1 MILRE
6 LSEAVGVSGDEGS
19 VRVVVLDAVREHV
32 DEVKVDTMGNV
43 LAFKRGTARLSAS
56 TEPGEVSSKSGR
68 QRLRVMLAAHMDEVG
83 LMVVGYDNDGFL
95 RVRTVGGIDPR
106 LLPGTLLQVG
116 PERIPAVI
124 GAKPIHLLENGE
136 REKVPKLE
144 DLLVDIGAKSK
155 DEAGKLA
162 PLGTY
167 ATFATQFRELGPTVS
182 GKAFD
187 DRAGCAVLVELLRG
201 ERFRFDLHAAFTVQ
215 EEVGLRGARVA
226 AYGIEPDCGF
236 ALEGT
241 IADDIPKDKDVSPTT
256 ELGQGPAITVM
267 DHSFIADR
275 RLVQLLTSTAE
286 ELGIPYQ
293 IKQPGI
299 GGTDAGTIHLAR
311 EGVPSV
317 TVAVPCRYI
326 HSPVALL
333 SLEDFNNTVRLM
345 RESLSRLTR
354 RTLNRGRN

>member
-1 MILRE
+1 MILKA
-6 LSEAVGVSGDEGS
+6 LSKAVGVSGDEGN
-19 VRVVVLDAVREHV
+19 VRALVLDTVQEHV
-32 DEVKVDTMGNV
+32 DEVKVDALGNV
-43 LAFKRGTARLSAS
+43 LLLKRGTGRPSSAG
-56 TEPGEVSSKSGR
+56 PGSR
-68 QRLRVMLAAHMDEVG
+68 RLRVMLDAHMDEVG
-83 LMVVGYDNDGFL
+83 LMVVGHDSDGSL

-106 LLPGTLLQVG
+106 LLPGAILQVG
-116 PERIPAVI
+116 PERIPGVI
-124 GAKPIHLLENGE
+124 GVKPIHLLRGDEYQ
-136 REKVPKLE
+136 KVSKID
-144 DLLVDIGAKSK
+144 DLVVDVGARSK

-167 ATFATQFRELGPTVS
+167 AAFATQFRELGPTVS

-201 ERFRFDLHAAFTVQ
+201 EPFAFDLHAVFAVQ

-226 AYGIEPDCGF
+226 AYAVDPDCGF

-241 IADDIPKDKDVSPTT
+241 VADDIPKDKDVSPTT
-256 ELGQGPAITVM
+256 ELGKGPAITVM
-267 DHSFIADR
+267 DRSFIADR
-275 RLVQLLTSTAE
+275 RLVRLLTDTAK

-293 IKQPGI
+293 FKQPNV
-299 GGTDAGTIHLAR
+299 GGTDAGAIHRAR

-333 SLEDFNNTVRLM
+333 SLDDFENTVRLM
-345 RESLSRLTR
+345 REALSRVTWHTLR
-354 RTLNRGRN
+354 RN

>member
-6 LSEAVGVSGDEGS
+6 LSEAVGVSGNEGD
-19 VRVVVLDAVREHV
+19 VRAVLLDAIQKHV

-43 LAFKRGTARLSAS
+43 LAFKHGTAR
-56 TEPGEVSSKSGR
+56 PSSPKSGQR
-68 QRLRVMLAAHMDEVG
+68 RLRVMLAAHMDEIG
-83 LMVVGYDNDGFL
+83 LMVVGHDNDGFL
-95 RVRTVGGIDPR
+95 QVRAVGGIDPR
-106 LLPGTLLQVG
+106 LLPGALLQVG
-116 PERIPAVI
+116 PDRVPGVI
-124 GAKPIHLLENGE
+124 GIKPIHLLTGE
-136 REKVPKLE
+136 EGEKVPKLE
-144 DLLVDIGAKSK
+144 NLVVDIGAKSK
-155 DEAGKLA
+155 DEARKLA

-167 ATFATQFRELGPTVS
+167 VTFATQFHELGPTVS

-226 AYGIEPDCGF
+226 AYAIKPDCAF

-241 IADDIPKDKDVSPTT
+241 IADDIPKDKETSPTT
-256 ELGQGPAITVM
+256 ELGKGPAITVM
-267 DHSFIADR
+267 DRSFIADR
-275 RLVQLLTSTAE
+275 RLVRLLTNTAK
-286 ELGIPYQ
+286 ELDIPYQ

-299 GGTDAGTIHLAR
+299 GGTDAGAIYLAR

-333 SLEDFNNTVRLM
+333 SLDDFNHTVQLM
-345 RESLSRLTR
+345 RESLSRLTQH
-354 RTLNRGRN
+354 TLNRERD

>member
-1 MILRE
+1 MILKE
-6 LSEAVGVSGDEGS
+6 LSEAFGVSGNEDD
-19 VRVVVLDAVREHV
+19 VRAIVLDAVREHV
-32 DEVKVDTMGNV
+32 DEVKVDALGNV
-43 LAFKRGTARLSAS
+43 LAFKRGT
-56 TEPGEVSSKSGR
+56 GR
-68 QRLRVMLAAHMDEVG
+68 QRMRVMLAAHMDEVG

-95 RVRTVGGIDPR
+95 RVRSVGGIDPR
-106 LLPGTLLQVG
+106 VLPGTLLQVG
-116 PERIPAVI
+116 PERIYGVI
-124 GAKPIHLLENGE
+124 GVKPIHLLKENAD
-136 REKVPKLE
+136 KVAKLE
-144 DLLVDIGAKSK
+144 DLVVDVGAKSK
-155 DEAGKLA
+155 DEARKLA

-167 ATFATQFRELGPTVS
+167 ATFATRFRELGPTVR

-201 ERFRFDLHAAFTVQ
+201 ERFRFDLHAVFTVQ

-226 AYGIEPDCGF
+226 AYAIEPDCAF

-241 IADDIPKDKDVSPTT
+241 VADDIPRDKDVSPTT

-267 DHSFIADR
+267 DRSFIADR
-275 RLVQLLTSTAE
+275 RLVRLLTSTAE

-299 GGTDAGTIHLAR
+299 GGTDAGAIHLTR

-333 SLEDFNNTVRLM
+333 SLDDFNNTVRLM
-345 RESLSRLTR
+345 RASLARLTR
-354 RTLNRGRN
+354 RTMRRGRD

>member
-6 LSEAVGVSGDEGS
+6 LSEAVGVSGDEGD
-19 VRVVVLDAVREHV
+19 VRAILLDAVRGHV
-32 DEVKVDTMGNV
+32 DEVKVDALGNV
-43 LAFKRGTARLSAS
+43 LAFQRGT
-56 TEPGEVSSKSGR
+56 GR

-83 LMVVGYDNDGFL
+83 LMVAGHDNDGFL
-95 RVRTVGGIDPR
+95 RVRVVGGIDPR
-106 LLPGTLLQVG
+106 LLPGALLQVG
-116 PERIPAVI
+116 SEHIPGVI
-124 GAKPIHLLENGE
+124 GVKPVHLLKEEEGQ
-136 REKVPKLE
+136 RAPKVD
-144 DLLVDIGAKSK
+144 DLVVDVGARGK
-155 DEAGKLA
+155 DEAKRLA

-167 ATFATQFRELGPTVS
+167 AAFATRFRELGPTVT

-187 DRAGCAVLVELLRG
+187 DRVGCAVLVELLRG
-201 ERFRFDLHAAFTVQ
+201 ERFRFDIHAAFTVQ

-226 AYGIEPDCGF
+226 AYAIEPDCAF

-267 DHSFIADR
+267 DRSFIADR
-275 RLVQLLTSTAE
+275 RLVRLLTGTAE
-286 ELGIPYQ
+286 ALGIPYQ

-299 GGTDAGTIHLAR
+299 GGTDAGAIQPAR

-326 HSPVALL
+326 HGPVALM
-333 SLEDFNNTVRLM
+333 SLDDFDNTARLM

-354 RTLNRGRN
+354 RTLRRD

>member
-1 MILRE
+1 MILKE
-6 LSEAVGVSGDEGS
+6 LAEAFGVSGNEGD
-19 VRVVVLDAVREHV
+19 VRAVVLDAVREHV
-32 DEVKVDTMGNV
+32 DEVRVDTLGNV
-43 LAFKRGTARLSAS
+43 LAFKRGT
-56 TEPGEVSSKSGR
+56 GR
-68 QRLRVMLAAHMDEVG
+68 QRSVVMLAAHMDEVG

-95 RVRTVGGIDPR
+95 RVGAVGGIDPR

-116 PERIPAVI
+116 PERFPGVI
-124 GAKPIHLLENGE
+124 GIKPIHLLENGE
-136 REKVPKLE
+136 GEKVAKLE
-144 DLLVDIGAKSK
+144 DLVVDIGSQSK
-155 DEAGKLA
+155 DEAKKLA

-167 ATFATQFRELGPTVS
+167 ATFATRFRELGPTVS

-187 DRAGCAVLVELLRG
+187 DRVGCAVLVELLRG

-226 AYGIEPDCGF
+226 AYAIEPDCAF

-241 IADDIPKDKDVSPTT
+241 VADDIPKDKEASPTT

-275 RLVQLLTSTAE
+275 RLVRLLTGTAE

-299 GGTDAGTIHLAR
+299 GGTDAGAIHLTR

-333 SLEDFNNTVRLM
+333 SLDDFNNTVRLM

-354 RTLNRGRN
+354 RTLRREMD